1 MQRLSGASGLPGWRK
16 VKYTSL
22 SMPRG
27 TAVFEIRGVEAGKK
41 AFERVFLKSL
51 VRQMGERV

>member
-1 MQRLSGASGLPGWRK
+1 
-16 VKYTSL
+16 
-22 SMPRG
+22 MPRG